1 MALEENL
8 VALNITD
15 FPIDDDCIGS
25 KWKVENEEQLAR
37 LIAIVV
43 MGQAAQAAH
52 IIDELLPAAPAFTDH
67 ELKNCLLYTSD
78 AADE

>member
-1 MALEENL
+1 MTPDQNWAALE
-8 VALNITD
+8 ITD
-15 FPIDDDCIGS
+15 FPIDDDCVGS

-52 IIDELLPAAPAFTDH
+52 IIDELLPAAPAITNDA
-67 ELKNCLLYTSD
+67 LKK
-78 AADE
+78 EVVI